1 MKRSLGLVFAFT
13 TAFATAAIAAPHGQ
27 RIRGTIKSVNHSSLA
42 VHSRHGKNV
51 PVKLN
56 HNTKY
61 AYVVKSSLSK
71 IDPNTYIGVATHKVR
86 GSLIALEV
94 AIFPQS
100 MRGMGEGHYP
110 WDQIQGTVK
119 SGGGMTS
126 SKMTNGNVKMTNG
139 NVKMT
144 NGNVKMTNG
153 HVKMTNGNV
162 KMTNGKA
169 KMTNGNVKSSHGQSG
184 AKVITVSYNGKQ
196 KRVVIPPSA
205 PIVAFQK
212 ASKSALKKGAHVF
225 IMATKGSHPVAKFV
239 AVGKNGLKPPM

>member
-1 MKRSLGLVFAFT
+1 MKRLLGLVFAFT
-13 TAFATAAIAAPHGQ
+13 TVFATAAMAAPHGQ
-27 RIRGTIKSVNHSSLA
+27 RIRGTIESSNNSSLT

-71 IDPNTYIGVATHKVR
+71 VDPNTYIGVATHKVR

-94 AIFPQS
+94 VVFPPS

-110 WDQIQGTVK
+110 WDRIQGTVK

-126 SKMTNGNVKMTNG
+126 SQMTNGTVKMTNGNVKMTNG

-153 HVKMTNGNV
+153 
-162 KMTNGKA
+162 KA
-169 KMTNGNVKSSHGQSG
+169 KLTNGNVKSSHGQSG
-184 AKVITVSYNGKQ
+184 AKVITVTYNGGKKQ
-196 KRVVIPPSA
+196 VVIPPSA

-239 AVGKNGLKPPM
+239 AVGKNGLRPPM